1 MANLFGKN
9 KLRSI
14 AEKIDTEEIKPLIE
28 IVKEWH
34 EDYHNGSLKRDKE
47 TSREQEYNQQFFKTI
62 LGYKE
67 KPASPFSFEPKA
79 TTDKGQLPDAVISYT
94 DTTNDIRNTIAVVEL
109 KGAAID
115 LDRPQRREGNMSPV
129 QQGFKYKAQYR
140 ACPFVIVSN
149 FWEFRLYHDN
159 LLDYE
164 VWTLDDLVNPDEDYM
179 LFKTWYALLKHDN
192 FTTSK
197 GASKTESLLSDI
209 RIEQDNIGKKF
220 YKVYREARLD
230 LLRDIYSNNE
240 NVRDNIDLGIE
251 KAQKIVDRIVFA
263 AFAEDRGLLPDNTLQ
278 RVIKAADSSTF
289 GGSLW
294 STLKGFFEAI
304 DVGSEKLEIPDGY
317 NGGLFKHDETLNNLR
332 IKDEPLRKVVELG
345 TYNFA
350 EDLSVNI
357 LGHIFEQSI
366 SDLEEIKSKVR
377 ESQNIETLAVSRR
390 KKDGIFYTPDYIV
403 RYIVDN
409 SLGAY
414 LREHEEKFK
423 NEFGLKGDITD
434 KTYEKREKQAYSKY
448 QDFLQNVK
456 VVDPA
461 CGSGAFLVYVFDY
474 LLAENQRVADIV
486 GNSLFS
492 SDSYVRDI
500 LRNNIY
506 GVDLNEESVEITKL
520 SLWLK
525 TAQKGKKLTTL
536 DANIKCGNSLI
547 DDPSIAGENAFD
559 WQQQFA
565 DVFKNGGF
573 DVVVGN
579 PPYVATKQIPKVD
592 REYYWNRFSDLL
604 FSEMDLYEIFT
615 YKMLRETVKDGGYLG
630 FITPNS
636 YYTNTSFQHYRRY
649 LLENAQI
656 KHIVDFPYRFFPFS
670 DVNTE
675 TAILVLHKV
684 SPANNYVDLWSID
697 KSQVLQSKTVSV
709 GSSKVVTKAK
719 QSDIVSLYDSKI
731 ILNQNPIVSKM
742 LATKG
747 KFGDKLTL
755 HKGWMS
761 IPETT
766 AYQGKQIDSGKFS
779 KTEVQQYGIQE
790 ICRPYLEGRDIH
802 RYYRDNVE
810 KFVNVSGMDAKTESW
825 HYQEK
830 IILQRIVGQNKNKIF
845 ATFDSSNFVI
855 FPNAN
860 LVNCVNDESPK
871 IYLPILNSTLISYF
885 YNQYFGESNTNLT
898 KSALEGM
905 PLPVITSA
913 TKAKLQTLAKSIL
926 EDTGVLYKKSESFR
940 NVLRAEFN
948 LDKWSTKLKSW
959 WSLDFADFSQAL
971 GVHLSLTQKD
981 ELLQFFDKYRHELQS
996 LDNEIQKTDS
1006 EIDQLVYELYS
1017 LTPEEIAQV
1026 EAR

>member
-1 MANLFGKN
+1 MANLLGKN

-14 AEKIDTEEIKPLIE
+14 ALQIDTDEIKPFIE
-28 IVKEWH
+28 IVKDWH

-47 TSREQEYNQQFFKTI
+47 TSREQEYNQQFFKAI

-94 DTTNDIRNTIAVVEL
+94 DTTNDIRNTVAVVEL
-109 KGAAID
+109 KGTAID
-115 LDRPQRREGNMSPV
+115 LDRPQRRDGNMSPV

-164 VWTLDDLVNPDEDYM
+164 AWTLDDLVNPDEDYI

-197 GASKTESLLSDI
+197 GASKTEALLSDI
-209 RIEQDNIGKKF
+209 RIEQENIGKKF
-220 YKVYREARLD
+220 YKVYRAARLD
-230 LLRDIYSNNE
+230 LLRDIYLNNDS
-240 NVRDNIDLGIE
+240 VRDSIDVGIE

-294 STLKGFFEAI
+294 NTLKGFFEAI

-332 IKDEPLRKVVELG
+332 ITDAPLRKVVELG
-345 TYNFA
+345 TYNFS

-377 ESQNIETLAVSRR
+377 ESQNIESLAVSRR

-448 QDFLQNVK
+448 QDFLQNIK

-474 LLAENQRVADIV
+474 LLAENKRVSDIV

-492 SDSYVRDI
+492 SDTYVRDI

-525 TAQKGKKLTTL
+525 TAQKGKKLTAL
-536 DANIKCGNSLI
+536 DGNIKCGNSLI
-547 DDPSIAGENAFD
+547 DDPNIAGGKAFD
-559 WQQQFA
+559 WQHEFA
-565 DVFKNGGF
+565 DIFKNGGF

-579 PPYVATKQIPKVD
+579 PPYVDSESMTKNVPEERSWLAKSYETAKGNWDLFVPFIEKSVHILKSGGYASMIMPNKILSAPYAKTLRKYINDKHRLVGLTDVTKEGVFDVD
-592 REYYWNRFSDLL
+592 VYPVITNIKKDKA
-604 FSEMDLYEIFT
+604 SESLIVVEGVKEVIS
-615 YKMLRETVKDGGYLG
+615 KLTVK
-630 FITPNS
+630 
-636 YYTNTSFQHYRRY
+636 NTDLPENWA
-649 LLENAQI
+649 LL
-656 KHIVDFPYRFFPFS
+656 
-670 DVNTE
+670 
-675 TAILVLHKV
+675 
-684 SPANNYVDLWSID
+684 
-697 KSQVLQSKTVSV
+697 
-709 GSSKVVTKAK
+709 
-719 QSDIVSLYDSKI
+719 
-731 ILNQNPIVSKM
+731 
-742 LATKG
+742 
-747 KFGDKLTL
+747 
-755 HKGWMS
+755 
-761 IPETT
+761 
-766 AYQGKQIDSGKFS
+766 
-779 KTEVQQYGIQE
+779 
-790 ICRPYLEGRDIH
+790 
-802 RYYRDNVE
+802 
-810 KFVNVSGMDAKTESW
+810 
-825 HYQEK
+825 
-830 IILQRIVGQNKNKIF
+830 
-845 ATFDSSNFVI
+845 
-855 FPNAN
+855 
-860 LVNCVNDESPK
+860 
-871 IYLPILNSTLISYF
+871 LNSTTQVTYKVKTVKLGSLFNTAAAATVAEAYELKEIISDNESAESGKIINTGTIDPYTTSWGVNSMN
-885 YNQYFGESNTNLT
+885 YIKDRYKYPYVDINQLKDKKWHKLNKIIVAGMALRIEATYSHSDEYLPAKSTAVIYSKDGSNTAL
-898 KSALEGM
+898 KSLLALLNSRYVSYLFKQENSQLSMAGGYM
-905 PLPVITSA
+905 NVNAGSIADIQIPSQMMSHEHLANSA
-913 TKAKLQTLAKSIL
+913 DIMLELSAELQNRDSAFKQI
-926 EDTGVLYKKSESFR
+926 VASEFDI
-940 NVLRAEFN
+940 E
-948 LDKWSTKLKSW
+948 KWSTKLSRW
-959 WSLDFADFSQAL
+959 WTLDFTDFVKL
-971 GVHLSLTQKD
+971 LKVKLSINQKD
-981 ELLQFFDKYRHELQS
+981 ELIQLFDKYKSELQS
-996 LDNEIQKTDS
+996 LDNRIQTTNH
-1006 EIDQLVYELYS
+1006 EIDQLVYKLYDIS
-1017 LTPEEIAQV
+1017 PEEIAMV
-1026 EAR
+1026 EGN